1 EQRLADAQQATANAQ
16 AALADAQTN
25 LANANN
31 EVSTSAQKA
40 ADAMGGLSPNAQA
53 LVNTLVGL
61 QPVWQNFKNSL
72 QDPLNANLGPTITNS
87 INAILPAVMPG
98 LQRIATDFNTAFQ
111 GSGEWLHKRENLAM
125 SSGIV
130 NNIAAAFE
138 QLWPAVQ
145 P

>member
-53 LVNTLVGL
+53 LVNTLIGL
-61 QPVWQNFKNSL
+61 QPVWQNFRNSL
-72 QDPLNANLGPTITNS
+72 QDPLTANIGETIINS
-87 INAILPAVMPG
+87 INAVLPAIQPG
-98 LQRIATDFNTAFQ
+98 LVRIAGAFNAMFQQIGVWLQDPQNLALMKTIVDNIATAF
-111 GSGEWLHKRENLAM
+111 E
-125 SSGIV
+125 
-130 NNIAAAFE
+130 
-138 QLWPAVQ
+138 
-145 P
+145 